1 MVLKSECIMNYA
13 YHDGGLE
20 ITFTGG
26 RVYRYEDAPASLVH
40 GLRTAASQGR
50 YYNAFIRGKYYCAEI
65 PLIRV
70 IDLYYETRA
79 RIDGTKLVSPPVDY
93 CNDVI
98 IVGKTPYAGGAK
110 RTMEY
115 FLARTEKMMEELINA
130 R

>member
-50 YYNAFIRGKYYCAEI
+50 YYNTFIRGKYYCREI
-65 PLIRV
+65 PLRRV
-70 IDLYYETRA
+70 VDMAWETRA
-79 RIDGTKLVSPPVDY
+79 RIDGTKLKCPEIDF

-98 IVGKTPYAGGAK
+98 IVGNKPYAGGAQK
-110 RTMEY
+110 VMEY
-115 FLARTEKMMEELINA
+115 FLGRVEVMMEELINA